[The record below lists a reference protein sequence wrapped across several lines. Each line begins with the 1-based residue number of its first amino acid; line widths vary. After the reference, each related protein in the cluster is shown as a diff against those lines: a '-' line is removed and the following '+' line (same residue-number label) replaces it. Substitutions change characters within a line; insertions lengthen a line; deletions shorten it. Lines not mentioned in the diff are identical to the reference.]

1 MKCPFCG
8 GDTKVVDTRASEDN
22 STIRRRRAC
31 EKCKRRFT
39 TFEKIETIP
48 LLVIKKDQSR
58 EEYDRDKIEAG
69 LLRSCHKRPVT
80 NQQMQKM
87 MEDIETQIYSLG
99 SKEILTRDIGE
110 IVLETLKG
118 VDEVAYVR
126 FASVYREFEDVGTFM
141 EEIGKLSKREEEC

>member
-99 SKEILTRDIGE
+99 SKEIL
-110 IVLETLKG
+110 KG

>member
-1 MKCPFCG
+1 
-8 GDTKVVDTRASEDN
+8 
-22 STIRRRRAC
+22 
-31 EKCKRRFT
+31 
-39 TFEKIETIP
+39 
-48 LLVIKKDQSR
+48 
-58 EEYDRDKIEAG
+58 
-69 LLRSCHKRPVT
+69 
-80 NQQMQKM
+80 MQKM

-99 SKEILTRDIGE
+99 SKEISTRDIGE

>member
-69 LLRSCHKRPVT
+69 LLRSCHK
-80 NQQMQKM
+80 M

-99 SKEILTRDIGE
+99 SKEISTRDIGE

>member
-1 MKCPFCG
+1 M
-8 GDTKVVDTRASEDN
+8 
-22 STIRRRRAC
+22 
-31 EKCKRRFT
+31 
-39 TFEKIETIP
+39 
-48 LLVIKKDQSR
+48 
-58 EEYDRDKIEAG
+58 
-69 LLRSCHKRPVT
+69 RSCHKRPVT

-99 SKEILTRDIGE
+99 SKEISTRDIGE